1 MLQWTKGCLC
11 SFKLVF
17 GFLWIYSQKW
27 DRWSI
32 FNFLR
37 YLHTAFHSGCTSLHC
52 HQQCKRVPLSP
63 HPGQHLFVDSL
74 MTVILTGVRWYLIMV
89 LICISL
95 MISDIEHLFIY
106 LLPIDMSSLK
116 KCLFRPFAHFLIG
129 LFLFLVLS
137 FVSFL

>member
-1 MLQWTKGCLC
+1 MLQWTKGCLG

-37 YLHTAFHSGCTSLHC
+37 YLHTAFHSGYTNLHS
-52 HQQCKRVPLSP
+52 HQQWKKVPLSP
-63 HPGQHLFVDSL
+63 HLFEHLLFVDLL
-74 MTVILTGVRWYLIMV
+74 MLAILTGVRWYLTVV

-95 MISDIEHLFIY
+95 MISDIEHLFMCLFAIY
-106 LLPIDMSSLK
+106 MSSLE
-116 KCLFRPFAHFLIG
+116 KCLSRSFAHMISPISG
-129 LFLFLVLS
+129 I
-137 FVSFL
+137 